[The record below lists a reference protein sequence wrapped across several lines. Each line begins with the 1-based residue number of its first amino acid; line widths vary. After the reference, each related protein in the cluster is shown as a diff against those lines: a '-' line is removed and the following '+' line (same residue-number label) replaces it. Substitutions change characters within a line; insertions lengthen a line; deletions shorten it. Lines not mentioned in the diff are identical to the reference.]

1 MPALHSTVLQNTP
14 VVAEL
19 SALLGSLPPAAR
31 LCVLNSRRHSSS
43 TAFTPRASWGPSSI
57 LPETGG
63 ESALGVCYDIR
74 AMEHLVPCMGRGGS
88 LGMYPCRQLQDAA
101 PSLPAVTQ
109 VPKGVRAEEMSCRE
123 PG

>member
-31 LCVLNSRRHSSS
+31 LCVLNSRRS
-43 TAFTPRASWGPSSI
+43 
-57 LPETGG
+57 ETGG
-63 ESALGVCYDIR
+63 ELALRVCCDIR